1 MIRKVTKDDVFI
13 ICGIYN
19 YYIRDTI
26 VTFEEQEIDV
36 REMER
41 RVNQVT
47 AKFPWIVYEEN
58 GRVIGYAYASSW
70 KERSAYRFSVEGTV
84 YLDKDQI
91 GRGIGIKL
99 YEHLLYE
106 LKKNNIHY
114 IIGGISLPNEASVA
128 LHERLGFKKCAHFK
142 EVGRKFHQWID
153 VGYWEKIL

>member
-1 MIRKVTKDDVFI
+1 MIRNVIKEDLSA

-19 YYIRDTI
+19 YYIRHTI

-36 REMER
+36 KEMER

-47 AKFPWIVYEEN
+47 TKFPWIVYEEN
-58 GRVIGYAYASSW
+58 GSVIGYAYASSW

-84 YLDKDQI
+84 YLDNNHTGK
-91 GRGIGIKL
+91 GVGIKL
-99 YEHLLYE
+99 YEHLLHE

-114 IIGGISLPNEASVA
+114 IIGGISLPNEASVG
-128 LHERLGFKKCAHFK
+128 LHEKLGFKKCAHFS
-142 EVGRKFHQWID
+142 EVGRKFDQWID

>member
-1 MIRKVTKDDVFI
+1 
-13 ICGIYN
+13 
-19 YYIRDTI
+19 
-26 VTFEEQEIDV
+26 
-36 REMER
+36 MER

-47 AKFPWIVYEEN
+47 AKFPWIVYEEK
-58 GRVIGYAYASSW
+58 GIVIGYAYASSW

-99 YEHLLYE
+99 YEHLLHE
-106 LKKNNIHY
+106 LEKNNIHY

-128 LHERLGFKKCAHFK
+128 LHERLGFRKCAHFK
-142 EVGRKFHQWID
+142 EVGRKFNQWID